1 MRRGDGKDL
10 GLFFSLF
17 FSDEV
22 YAVNSHYSRLVE
34 TVLMT
39 DNNMCLCWRVERL
52 PLNCPQNLTLY
63 GAPCNEYVEVYS
75 VYFNQSDY
83 TN

>member
-1 MRRGDGKDL
+1 MRRGDGEDL
-10 GLFFSLF
+10 GLFFFFLFF

-34 TVLMT
+34 TVLMR

-52 PLNCPQNLTLY
+52 PLNFSQNLTLY
-63 GAPCNEYVEVYS
+63 GAPCNECVEVNS
-75 VYFNQSDY
+75 VYFN
-83 TN
+83 